1 MPDGGRKLDLPP
13 VHLRGPIPFVG
24 RAGQLAALSTLLAAP
39 PCLVVVE
46 GEAGIGKTRLV
57 LRAVEPGSLAGEVT
71 LLLGTCDDVP
81 EPFLLGALLE
91 AIRGTTA
98 QLPAAEELDPVI
110 GALAPL
116 LPELAAVLPPVP
128 PATADPA
135 AERHRQFRALAAVL
149 AALAPAVLVLEDLH
163 WADPATA
170 DFIAYLAGHP
180 IPGVAVVVT
189 TRVLSAAEAPI
200 HDALSRAPAGS
211 LVRISLPPLDAADI
225 RELAGRTLNL
235 ADPPARLTATLL
247 ERTAGLPFVV
257 EEVLRSLAERGGD
270 PLDDIAVPY
279 LLRDVV
285 LLRLRA
291 LDRRTAE
298 VLGAAAVLGMVPQ
311 ARILTAAL
319 GLDLRSVNRALAEAT
334 RAGLLHDVG
343 TGPRFRHE
351 LARRAVYE
359 LLPDLTRNLLHR
371 NIARV
376 LEGNQP
382 RPVAILAQH
391 YRLAGASA
399 DFVRTA
405 EAAADL
411 ATRQGDDA
419 TAARYLLQT
428 MDIAE
433 LPRPTRVRLAG
444 KLGRSAIDGLSQAS
458 AIPVLERLLAD
469 PRLPPGA
476 RGDLGLVLGRLL
488 RQQAEALR
496 GYTEIERALPYIRSE
511 ARRAQALAVLA
522 APDTVVGRHVREHL
536 ARCAEAEQA
545 AERSNDP
552 GARLAVRIARSSL
565 LIELGDPAAWP
576 AITGLRAEPALTGRP
591 REHARACLNWAQGM
605 LHSGH
610 LDHAL
615 TLAAAGRQLVE
626 ESGYERLLALCEL
639 TDLSLDRALGR
650 GDRLE
655 SRLNALLAMSARF
668 PVIRLETTVE
678 LALVRAAGGSGDAS
692 DAGAGDGGGAGDAEG
707 AGAGD
712 GGGAGAGDGGGAGD
726 AGTSEAA
733 EQALR
738 AVIAEAERV
747 GSVWPLIRARSSLSR
762 LLRDRDPGAAQAQ
775 AASALLL
782 VREKGIWAW
791 AGEAVQTLAETAVT
805 TAERAQAEAA
815 IAEFAAGLSGRDAP
829 IAARALRRS
838 REVLAQPVP

>member
-1 MPDGGRKLDLPP
+1 MPDGAGKLDLTP

-24 RAGQLAALSTLLAAP
+24 RAAQLSVLRASLAAP

-57 LRAVEPGSLAGEVT
+57 LQALESGPSGAGPKV
-71 LLLGTCDDVP
+71 LFGTCDDVP
-81 EPFLLGALLE
+81 EPFFLGALLE
-91 AIRGTTA
+91 AVRGTA
-98 QLPAAEELDPVI
+98 ALLPAPGLLEPVI
-110 GALAPL
+110 GGLAPL
-116 LPELAAVLPPVP
+116 LPELADALPPAPPVP
-128 PATADPA
+128 ADPA
-135 AERHRQFRALAAVL
+135 AGRHQLFRALAALL
-149 AALAPAVLVLEDLH
+149 AALAPAGPVGPVGSVGPVSPVTPDGAVVLVLEDLH

-170 DFIAYLAGHP
+170 DFIAYLASHP
-180 IPGVAVVVT
+180 IPGLAVLVT
-189 TRVLSAAEAPI
+189 TRVLSPAEAPI
-200 HDALSRAPAGS
+200 HDALARVPAGS
-211 LVRISLPPLDAADI
+211 LVRISLPPLDSADI

-291 LDRRTAE
+291 LDGPTAE
-298 VLGAAAVLGMVPQ
+298 VLGAAAVFGMVPQ
-311 ARILTAAL
+311 ARILAAAL
-319 GLDLRSVNRALAEAT
+319 SLDLRSITLALAEAT
-334 RAGLLHDVG
+334 RAGLLHDDG
-343 TGPRFRHE
+343 TGPRFRHD
-351 LARRAVYE
+351 LARRAVYD

-376 LEGNQP
+376 LEASRP
-382 RPVAILAQH
+382 RPVAVLAQH
-391 YRLAGASA
+391 YRLAGSNA
-399 DFVRTA
+399 DFVRNA
-405 EAAADL
+405 ESAADL
-411 ATRQGDDA
+411 ATRHGDDA

-488 RQQAEALR
+488 RQQDEARR
-496 GYTEIERALPYIRSE
+496 GYTEIERALPFLRSQ

-522 APDTVVGRHVREHL
+522 APDTVVGRHVDDHL

-552 GARLAVRIARSSL
+552 GARLAVRIARASL
-565 LIELGDPAAWP
+565 LIELGDPKAWTV
-576 AITGLRAEPALTGRP
+576 IGELRADPALADRP

-610 LDHAL
+610 LGRAEAL
-615 TLAAAGRQLVE
+615 AVAGRALVE

-650 GDRLE
+650 DDALEPRL
-655 SRLNALLAMSARF
+655 SGLLAQSARF
-668 PVIRLETTVE
+668 PVIRLETSLE
-678 LALVRAAGGSGDAS
+678 LALVRAA
-692 DAGAGDGGGAGDAEG
+692 AGDVPAGE
-707 AGAGD
+707 AG
-712 GGGAGAGDGGGAGD
+712 
-726 AGTSEAA
+726 
-733 EQALR
+733 LR

-762 LLRDRDPGAAQAQ
+762 LLRAGAPGPARAQAEQ
-775 AASALLL
+775 ALQL
-782 VREKGIWAW
+782 VRGKGIWAW
-791 AGEAVQTLAETAVT
+791 AGEAVLTLAETALT
-805 TAERAQAEAA
+805 SSAPDRAALAEV
-815 IAEFAAGLSGRDAP
+815 IAEFAAGLGGRDAP
-829 IAARALRRS
+829 IAAEALRRC
-838 REVLAQPVP
+838 RELVALSSP